1 MAEKSQPV
9 SDDQIAAICRGQIDA
24 SAGSAGGE
32 ISSERAEAL
41 DYYYGE
47 PYGNETEGRSQV
59 VTREVMETV
68 EWILPSLTRIFT
80 DVDNMVKFE
89 PVNED
94 DIDQAKTETEVCN
107 YVFWKQNRGFYN
119 TYTMLKDALLSKT
132 GILKIWWDDADEES
146 KEEYEGLDETQL
158 GELLNDPS
166 VEREI
171 LEFEETQEGFNISF
185 KTTKLR
191 GQIRIEPVPPEE
203 FGIARYARSPY
214 VEDVNFCYH
223 RTQKSFSELIQ
234 MGYEP
239 EVVRALPH
247 DDDVQTPEE
256 LARRN
261 QTDEQ
266 EPYDF
271 ASEESMRMY
280 WISEC
285 YVRIDR
291 DGDDIAEL
299 LRVTMA
305 GGHYSSSSSRLLS
318 IDEVDFMPFACVAPI
333 LMPHKFYGLSMADL
347 TMDLQKIKSALLRS
361 MLDNTYLANNSRTA
375 VNDTKVNLDDL
386 LTSRPGGVVRYKGDG
401 PANQY
406 IMPIPHNSL
415 PPEAYSMMGYLDEVR
430 KQRTGVGDE
439 VAGLDKNALANV
451 NTGVAVLAFDAA
463 RMKIELIARIIAE
476 VGFRDVFRIIHK
488 LLMTHQDRE
497 MIVNVAGEFA
507 AINPSEWRE
516 RQNTTVT
523 VGVGTVSRER
533 RMVALDTIMKKQNEQ
548 IQQGGMGMIIQ
559 PHQVYQSLSDMVDA
573 FGLEPTAYFTD
584 PRTVPPPQP
593 KPDVQAELAM
603 THAKALMMDAES
615 KVQKNQLDAQKM
627 QMDMQMKMREQ
638 DLKGQE
644 QTLKI
649 EIETMRAQLVS
660 LQRETDSEQKVAS
673 LEIQMDKQETENELK
688 RLEIELQSVKAER
701 DQEIDLYKNQVD
713 NVTKLMQSK
722 SEPVDLSEMR
732 EWIAQLVAQNQELSQ
747 RLDTLAT
754 PAPRVIQRDAQGLV
768 IQIGDQAVLRDG
780 SGLVTQIG

>member
-559 PHQVYQSLSDMVDA
+559 PHQVYQSLADMVDA
-573 FGLEPTAYFTD
+573 FGLEPSAYFTD